1 MKDPVLWNAEEPYQY
16 TLKLRTPEEILVQKV
31 GIRTISIKDGV
42 VLINERPVK
51 FKGVNRHDSSPYT
64 GAVVS
69 CVDAM
74 FDLRIMKEANIN
86 AIRTS
91 HYPNAPWFPSCAAN
105 TVLSDS
111 GSGYGIPWRRNGVMA
126 EARRERSAILPK
138 IPRFKASVMDRVQR
152 NVIRDKN
159 CSSVIFWSLGNE
171 SGYGTNFEEAGR
183 WVKNYDPTRLLH
195 TMKASILNLQD
206 TKG

>member
-69 CVDAM
+69 RVDAM

-91 HYPNAPWFPSCAAN
+91 HYPNAPWFPQLCSE
-105 TVLSDS
+105 
-111 GSGYGIPWRRNGVMA
+111 YGFYLIA
-126 EARRERSAILPK
+126 EADMESHGGATVYGGSTEGTFSYFAED
-138 IPRFKASVMDRVQR
+138 PRFKASVMDRVQR

-183 WVKNYDPTRLLH
+183 WVKIMIQPGCF